1 MLLSLKQKT
10 TNTLATLCI
19 RGSPST
25 PSLPYPTS
33 HRLLPRRR
41 HPPACQIGVLVGNC
55 DGFVGNRMLKW
66 YTAETEFL
74 LEEGASPA
82 EVDRAVKTF
91 GMGMGPLEMS
101 DVAGN
106 DISYLIK
113 YERCDEGGGIVS
125 AACRSSCLVFFFGA
139 SVRRGGGRVV
149 AVGFAEGGCCS
160 WFVSASGL
168 FGEAGSADFETCQ
181 RGEELRSLVAGVLW

>member
-1 MLLSLKQKT
+1 MPPAPAPRL
-10 TNTLATLCI
+10 TLCC
-19 RGSPST
+19 PVT
-25 PSLPYPTS
+25 P
-33 HRLLPRRR
+33 H
-41 HPPACQIGVLVGNC
+41 QIGVLVGNC

-113 YERCDEGGGIVS
+113 YEG
-125 AACRSSCLVFFFGA
+125 
-139 SVRRGGGRVV
+139 
-149 AVGFAEGGCCS
+149 
-160 WFVSASGL
+160 
-168 FGEAGSADFETCQ
+168 
-181 RGEELRSLVAGVLW
+181 